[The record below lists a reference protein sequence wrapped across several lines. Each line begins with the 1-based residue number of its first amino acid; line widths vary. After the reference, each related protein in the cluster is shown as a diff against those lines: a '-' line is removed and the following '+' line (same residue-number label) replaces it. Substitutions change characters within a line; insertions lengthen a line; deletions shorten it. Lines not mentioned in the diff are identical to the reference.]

1 MDFRG
6 FLRFNPSSVVT
17 RRAIPP
23 FTDLIHTLA
32 LAGESDIVKSSQE
45 ETRRLPELF
54 TSTGKVL
61 LSCLDGTD
69 WKKLAENPRGGRAK
83 QNPIRVASLH
93 EPADNVGWRRQPQEL
108 AQLHIHN
115 RIRHSPSGS
124 LPAFGESVESRW
136 KACMN
141 QQTRLVSRLA
151 SILICLLPLQN
162 LSMAARKVELTL
174 PWSELERYIG
184 PRKIALVLPDGV
196 HVVGKVMS
204 ITPDV
209 LVLNIT
215 KSSDPTSH
223 PKGKASIARSA
234 VSVIQMNET
243 KGSKRALWSS
253 VGAGAGLVG
262 GWLLAEGIYMS
273 AAKVRESGQNL
284 QGWD

>member
-1 MDFRG
+1 
-6 FLRFNPSSVVT
+6 
-17 RRAIPP
+17 
-23 FTDLIHTLA
+23 
-32 LAGESDIVKSSQE
+32 
-45 ETRRLPELF
+45 
-54 TSTGKVL
+54 
-61 LSCLDGTD
+61 
-69 WKKLAENPRGGRAK
+69 
-83 QNPIRVASLH
+83 
-93 EPADNVGWRRQPQEL
+93 
-108 AQLHIHN
+108 
-115 RIRHSPSGS
+115 
-124 LPAFGESVESRW
+124 
-136 KACMN
+136 MN

-151 SILICLLPLQN
+151 SILICLLLLQN

-174 PWSELERYIG
+174 PWGELERYIG

-262 GWLLAEGIYMS
+262 GWLLSEGVYHVSGEGQGIWAEPAGVGLILGL
-273 AAKVRESGQNL
+273 ASGGGAVGYFGGRSSDRVETYIKIVPEQSP
-284 QGWD
+284 